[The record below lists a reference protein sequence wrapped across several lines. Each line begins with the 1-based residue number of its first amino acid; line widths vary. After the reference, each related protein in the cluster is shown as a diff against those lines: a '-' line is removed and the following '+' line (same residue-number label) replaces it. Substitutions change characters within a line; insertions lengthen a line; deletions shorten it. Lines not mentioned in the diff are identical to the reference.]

1 MWMIDSSVYID
12 WMRAGRN
19 PTRIVRPLVEAGQL
33 VSCGLIRV
41 EVLRG
46 IVKPKV
52 HDEMKALLDALREIP
67 VTTSVWSRISELA
80 WQLDRNGEVLPVS
93 DLIIGCCA
101 LLSQAA
107 LITTDAHFTKIPGL
121 TLRATVPTWR

>member
-52 HDEMKALLDALREIP
+52 HDEMKALFDALREIP

-80 WQLDRNGEVLPVS
+80 WQQ
-93 DLIIGCCA
+93 IG
-101 LLSQAA
+101 
-107 LITTDAHFTKIPGL
+107 
-121 TLRATVPTWR
+121 RASCRERV